1 MCLLKV
7 LCQTCSTYILLSSSL
22 NFCICKQRRRRLIK
36 IKSTLLKERELHLCT
51 SLSQTTGL
59 KIFFVTLA
67 QKLLSQVSHRLNPAI
82 HINNCLGLK
91 NNVFCHFIWWQ
102 RCQKFW
108 NRNLFHWYLDLEDPR
123 TIRTSSVGSVGYTRV
138 TLLQENMR
146 STVINF
152 SISHFSLISVPRR

>member
-67 QKLLSQVSHRLNPAI
+67 QKGMRLNHLAKNCTEPATVQ
-82 HINNCLGLK
+82 GRPGQ
-91 NNVFCHFIWWQ
+91 VD
-102 RCQKFW
+102 R
-108 NRNLFHWYLDLEDPR
+108 
-123 TIRTSSVGSVGYTRV
+123 GSKPSGT
-138 TLLQENMR
+138 Q
-146 STVINF
+146 F
-152 SISHFSLISVPRR
+152 